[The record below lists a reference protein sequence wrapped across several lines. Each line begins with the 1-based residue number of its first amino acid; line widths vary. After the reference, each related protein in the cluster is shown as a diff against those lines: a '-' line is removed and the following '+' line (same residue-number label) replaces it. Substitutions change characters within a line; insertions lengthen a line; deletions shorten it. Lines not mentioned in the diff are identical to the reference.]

1 MHGYEI
7 TTHVRHSRLMDEF
20 DKKEGES
27 LDYVYERLT
36 ALVNIMDRNNAR
48 PIPVSINTNFFNC
61 LQPEWRKYVTTVR
74 YNQTGDAI
82 TYEELEQLL
91 LAMID
96 EAERNLSNEEN
107 DFMLDN
113 AYGEETLDES
123 TASVM
128 LMARI
133 QPANENAETMPSY
146 DTKAVSQVNVLS
158 KANGQVSHVK
168 SKTIIHTSDDDQID
182 SSIIF
187 IDLHVENNGGTSKHD
202 S

>member
-1 MHGYEI
+1 GTPARDTYSLLPGCSWRGHMRGVYIHYYLGVLRGN
-7 TTHVRHSRLMDEF
+7 TC
-20 DKKEGES
+20 EG
-27 LDYVYERLT
+27 
-36 ALVNIMDRNNAR
+36 
-48 PIPVSINTNFFNC
+48 
-61 LQPEWRKYVTTVR
+61 
-74 YNQTGDAI
+74 
-82 TYEELEQLL
+82 EQLL

-96 EAERNLSNEEN
+96 EAERNLSNEDN

-113 AYGEETLDES
+113 AYGEETLDEL

-133 QPANENAETMPSY
+133 QPADENAETVPSY

-168 SKTIIHTSDDDQID
+168 SKTIIHTPDDDQID